1 MYFLLDKDY
10 AVNNIV
16 RCIGASSKPFT
27 DDEIKLAKETY
38 NTKETIVFIGDDI
51 PHHIEFDST
60 LNTIVEK
67 LPVEEE
73 EVATLSVQDE
83 VVEEPKVFNEDVEV
97 ESGVFYFYI
106 DKNIADTEYRTE
118 TIATFTKPLL
128 NPKEYL
134 QKEVYEVKG
143 TDIPFY
149 ITIEKGKVRESTK
162 YEQYLRGQYQ
172 LQDREVEYNGDIIY
186 LEEGWYIENK
196 ELKKVPKPD
205 DTFKPVFNEVS
216 HIWEEKAT
224 LQEQEEYHNRLIDT
238 LKAELLEDGFIYP
251 DKTKVKHQQ
260 KCRDKDL
267 SYLGNAIAS
276 MEDAG
281 IPTMKWY
288 FNNGD
293 MVELTLEEMKELR
306 ANGAIFVSIVF
317 GVEAQLKAEQPTKN
331 LTLTMFKDKVDA
343 ISTIKCFRDK

>member
-1 MYFLLDKDY
+1 MYFLLDKNY
-10 AVNNIV
+10 AIDNIV
-16 RCIGASSKPFT
+16 RCIGVSDKPFT
-27 DDEIKLAKETY
+27 DDEIKLSKETY

-60 LNTIVEK
+60 LDTIVEK
-67 LPVEEE
+67 LPVEEA
-73 EVATLSVQDE
+73 VATLLPQDE

-97 ESGVFYFYI
+97 ETGVFYFYI

-118 TIATFTKPLL
+118 TIATFTNPLL

-134 QKEVYEVKG
+134 QKEVYEIKG

-149 ITIEKGKVRESTK
+149 ITVEDGKIRESTK
-162 YEQYLRGQYQ
+162 YEQYKRGQYQ

-186 LEEGWYIENK
+186 LEEGWYIENN
-196 ELKKVPKPD
+196 ELIKVERPED
-205 DTFKPVFNEVS
+205 MVNPVFNEKT

-224 LQEQEEYHNRLIDT
+224 LQEQEEYHNKLIDT

-251 DKTKVKHQQ
+251 DKKGAPHQQ

-267 SYLGNAIAS
+267 SYLGNAIAG
-276 MEDAG
+276 MEDDS

-293 MVELTLEEMKELR
+293 MVELTLEEMKGLR
-306 ANGAIFVSIVF
+306 ANGAIFLSIVF

-331 LTLTMFKDKVDA
+331 LTLTMFKDKVDT